1 MFRRGSP
8 SAVQAAVGI
17 LPRVCLAMSPGHAV
31 RADRRT
37 FLFEGAGRSVP
48 CHPCCM
54 AEEAV
59 EVFERHRARLLGL
72 AYRMLGSAAEAEDV
86 VQDAFLRWQN
96 TKPGSVEVPSAW
108 LAKVTT
114 NLCLNRL
121 DSARSRRERY
131 VGAWLPEPVLT
142 PDSALGPLETVEQRD
157 TVSFAFLVL
166 AERLTP
172 SERAVFVLR
181 EAFGYSHREV
191 AELVE
196 LSESNCRQLHRR
208 ARKRLA
214 DAELSRSPGDL
225 PELRALVERFLVAAR
240 NGDLAGLERML
251 AEDVSSVADGGGLPG
266 VARRPMRGMEVARYL
281 AATVSRSVA
290 GVAAFIQE
298 VNGVPA
304 VVGWSGTTLV
314 GVLIPEI
321 AGERITAVWIVANP
335 DKLGFLADQAV
346 RLSRSPEVSG
356 S

>member
-1 MFRRGSP
+1 M
-8 SAVQAAVGI
+8 AA
-17 LPRVCLAMSPGHAV
+17 
-31 RADRRT
+31 
-37 FLFEGAGRSVP
+37 
-48 CHPCCM
+48 
-54 AEEAV
+54 EAFG
-59 EVFERHRARLLGL
+59 VFEQHRARLLGL

-86 VQDAFLRWQN
+86 VQDVFLRWQH
-96 TKPGSVEVPSAW
+96 TEPGSVEAPSAW
-108 LAKVTT
+108 LAKVAT

-121 DSARSRRERY
+121 DSARSRRERH
-131 VGAWLPEPVLT
+131 VGTWLPEPVLT
-142 PDSALGPLETVEQRD
+142 PDRALGPLETVEQRD

-214 DAELSRSPGDL
+214 DAEPPRSRVDL
-225 PELRALVERFLVAAR
+225 ADHRALVERFLVAAR
-240 NGDLAGLERML
+240 SGDLAGLERIL

-266 VARRPMRGMEVARYL
+266 VARRHLRGVTEVARYL
-281 AATVSRSVA
+281 AATASRSRA
-290 GVAAFIQE
+290 GVAAAVQE
-298 VNGVPA
+298 VNGAPA
-304 VVGWSGTTLV
+304 VVGWFRTALV
-314 GVLIPEI
+314 GVLVPEI
-321 AGERITAVWIVANP
+321 ADGRITAVRIVANP
-335 DKLGFLADQAV
+335 DKLRFLGDQAA